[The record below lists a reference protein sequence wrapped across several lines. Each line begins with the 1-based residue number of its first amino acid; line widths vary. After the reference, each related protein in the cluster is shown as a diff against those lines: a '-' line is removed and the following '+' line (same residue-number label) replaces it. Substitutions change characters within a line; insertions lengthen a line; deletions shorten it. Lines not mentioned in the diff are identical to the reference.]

1 MQTTMPV
8 LINSELILMN
18 KFAVTLIAVALG
30 KHTPTAV
37 FHGLGDQ
44 CVNPGMH
51 NFAKEIGDKTG
62 AYSHCVEVGNGSE
75 TSFFG
80 NFKKQA

>member
-1 MQTTMPV
+1 MKAFA
-8 LINSELILMN
+8 IASI
-18 KFAVTLIAVALG
+18 FAVSQAKGPL
-30 KHTPTAV
+30 PTAV

-51 NFAKEIGDKTG
+51 DFARELGLGTG

-80 NFKKQA
+80 NFQK

>member
-1 MQTTMPV
+1 MKTAA
-8 LINSELILMN
+8 
-18 KFAVTLIAVALG
+18 FASIIAAIEAKKPL
-30 KHTPTAV
+30 PTAV

-51 NFAKEIGDKTG
+51 NFARDIALGTG
-62 AYSHCVEVGNGSE
+62 TYSHCVEVGNGSE

-80 NFKKQA
+80 NFQK